1 MTNKHFSPRAI
12 FHLAAALTILIV
24 TFACSSVIATPPS
37 SSEAEP
43 TFAPGASDG
52 PSSSSTEE
60 AVSAPEATDLPA
72 LTSIA
77 PEATQTVPEETP
89 GEAAPSPV
97 IPEMRR
103 LTLEYPPK
111 MKAGVEGD
119 VIRLTLEVDE
129 NGNITP
135 TAQVDGN
142 VVTGETIQIPNLYET
157 HKVTAEARIDMA
169 GMDVQPS
176 GAIFEPMT
184 PGQTVRFFW
193 SIRPQDTGL
202 YRGTVWLHLVF
213 EDRISGEQSRMAV
226 SAQIVEIE
234 AVDFF
239 GLSVNVARTSGV
251 VGSVVGGIV
260 GFPFLEDIIKF
271 LFKKG
276 RNQKKK

>member
-1 MTNKHFSPRAI
+1 MTNKHFSPRSI

-24 TFACSSVIATPPS
+24 TFACNSVLATPSS

-43 TFAPGASDG
+43 TFAAGASDG
-52 PSSSSTEE
+52 PSSSNTEE
-60 AVSAPEATDLPA
+60 AVSVPEATSEPV

-77 PEATQTVPEETP
+77 PEATQTAPEETP
-89 GEAAPSPV
+89 GEPESPSPA

-111 MKAGVEGD
+111 MKAGVESD

-129 NGNITP
+129 QGNITP
-135 TAQVDGN
+135 TAQVEGN
-142 VVTGETIQIPNLYET
+142 VITGETIQIPNLYET
-157 HKVTAEARIDMA
+157 HMVTAEARIDMA
-169 GMDVQPS
+169 GMDVQPA
-176 GAIFEPMT
+176 GAIYEPMT
-184 PGQTVRFFW
+184 PGQSVKFFW

-213 EDRISGEQSRMAV
+213 VDRISGEESRMAV

-239 GLSVNVARTSGV
+239 GFSVNVARTSGV
-251 VGSVVGGIV
+251 VGSIVGGIV

-271 LFKKG
+271 LFK
-276 RNQKKK
+276 RRKKK

>member
-12 FHLAAALTILIV
+12 FHLAAALTILFV
-24 TFACSSVIATPPS
+24 TFACGRVTSPLSGEAGSDEPS
-37 SSEAEP
+37 I
-43 TFAPGASDG
+43 
-52 PSSSSTEE
+52 
-60 AVSAPEATDLPA
+60 PA
-72 LTSIA
+72 LTA
-77 PEATQTVPEETP
+77 LPPEVTPTESDDSPEIS
-89 GEAAPSPV
+89 SPV
-97 IPEMRR
+97 PAIPETRR

-111 MKAGVEGD
+111 IKAGVESD

-135 TAQVDGN
+135 TAQVNGN